1 MVSYEQLRAA
11 EPDAFDNLANKWSR
25 LAGELSS
32 TDSDLGSAAR
42 SLEGWSGEAADTA
55 RSHVT
60 DVRGGYATAAEYM
73 EKIPPA
79 LRTLSDAVSDA
90 QKTVNGVVETVE
102 SSGHLRVQTD
112 GTVRAI
118 PGGPG
123 DMRSDDEKQA
133 ASDLADELTG
143 KISRALSAVNEADR
157 TAVSALTKATPEAAG
172 LELEA
177 TGADHVITP
186 SDIPSDA
193 SPAEVKEWWDGLSPT
208 EQESAVYTHGD
219 VIGGMDGIPAE
230 DRDRAN
236 RLRFAEEYTHLTGRR
251 DELEELGPAKYSEE
265 ATELEEID
273 RTLNGLEPIQE
284 RLEREPT
291 GTRPQAYLLDF
302 ATDGNGRG
310 VVATGNPDTADN
322 VVTSVPGTGANLSNI
337 GGELDRADAL
347 LDQAA
352 QTDRGSRNAAI
363 TWVGYDA
370 PQDLNEATRAG
381 YAEDAAGDLRSFQDG
396 LRATHE
402 GQPSTNTLIGHSYG
416 STVVGHSAQ
425 GGHLDVDNAVFI
437 GSPGVGADHVSELDL
452 PDDANVYAGTA
463 ENDIIRNTPPFIHD
477 NQPINEDF
485 GAEVFDAGEGT
496 DSWYGTSP
504 DAHSEYW
511 DENSTPLRN
520 LGRIVVGESP
530 SS

>member
-1 MVSYEQLRAA
+1 MVSFAQLRSA
-11 EPDAFDNLANKWSR
+11 EPASFDNLASKWSR

-32 TDSDLGSAAR
+32 TDSDLASAAR
-42 SLEGWSGEAADTA
+42 SLANWSGEAADTA
-55 RSHVT
+55 RSHIG
-60 DVRGGYATAAEYM
+60 DVRGGYSTAAEYI

-79 LRTLSDAVSDA
+79 LRTLSDAVSEA
-90 QKTVNGVVETVE
+90 QKTVNNVVETVE
-102 SSGHLRVQTD
+102 SSGRLQVQTD

-123 DMRSDDEKQA
+123 DTRTDEEKQA
-133 ASDLADELTG
+133 ASDLAEELTG
-143 KISRALSAVNEADR
+143 KISGALSTVNEADR
-157 TAVSALTKATPEAAG
+157 TAVSALDKATPQSAG

-177 TGADHVITP
+177 TGEGNVVAP
-186 SDIPSDA
+186 ADIPRDA
-193 SPAEVKEWWDGLSPT
+193 SAAKVKEWWDELSPT
-208 EQESAVYTHGD
+208 EQESAIYTHGD
-219 VIGGMDGIPAE
+219 VIGGLDGIPAE

-236 RLRFAEEYTHLTGRR
+236 RIRFTEEYTQCSERR
-251 DELEELGPAKYSEE
+251 DELENLGPSEYSPE
-265 ATELEEID
+265 ARELDEID
-273 RTLNGLEPIQE
+273 RTLRGLDAVHE

-291 GTRPQAYLLDF
+291 ATRPEAYLLDF
-302 ATDGNGRG
+302 STEGNGRG

-322 VVTSVPGTGANLSNI
+322 VVTSVPGTGSNLSRI
-337 GGELDRADAL
+337 GGELDKADAL

-352 QTDRGSRNAAI
+352 QTDRGSSNAAV

-370 PQDLNEATRAG
+370 PQDLGAATKAD
-381 YAEDAAGDLRSFQDG
+381 YAEDAAGDLRSFQEG

-402 GQPSTNTLIGHSYG
+402 GEASNNTLIGHSYG

-425 GGHLDVDNAVFI
+425 DGHLDVDNAVFI

-452 PDDANVYAGTA
+452 PDDADVYAGTA
-463 ENDIIRNTPPFIHD
+463 ENDIIRSTLPFIHD
-477 NQPINEDF
+477 NQPVNEDF

-496 DSWYGTSP
+496 DSWYGYSTE
-504 DAHSEYW
+504 AHSEYW

-530 SS
+530 S